1 MKRDSEG
8 QTASE
13 IREVND
19 CITSGKNFRS
29 CHENGYSG
37 LISIEFCDFDK
48 RLYSQFPVDTVNFE
62 TFKSNETISQS
73 KRCQNSSSKLHNGNA

>member
-8 QTASE
+8 QTTSE

-37 LISIEFCDFDK
+37 LISSFVILISGCSQFLQP
-48 RLYSQFPVDTVNFE
+48 LYSQFQTDTVNFE
-62 TFKSNETISQS
+62 TS
-73 KRCQNSSSKLHNGNA
+73 

>member
-19 CITSGKNFRS
+19 CISSGKNFRS

-37 LISIEFCDFDK
+37 LISIKFCDFI
-48 RLYSQFPVDTVNFE
+48 SGCTVNFE
-62 TFKSNETISQS
+62 TSKSNETISQS